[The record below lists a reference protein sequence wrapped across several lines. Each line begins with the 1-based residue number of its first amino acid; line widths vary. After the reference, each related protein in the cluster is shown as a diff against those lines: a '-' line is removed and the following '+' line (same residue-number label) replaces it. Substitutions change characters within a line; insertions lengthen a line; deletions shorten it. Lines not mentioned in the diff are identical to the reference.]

1 MDDLISRTLRQII
14 ERDKQD
20 LRALR
25 RRVATISRVVGG
37 LDLRNKATFPA
48 FFGRVLDAA
57 LDGSGL
63 YDDVTSYMSA
73 NGFEMIAEDLP
84 LGMHHFGLEHESRLV
99 FETSSTRAFAG
110 ETPRGVEYFAVNY
123 NRSEEWD
130 LYAMSDAHEA
140 EIFEDLSRA
149 LWGDR
154 RALRLDIRQT
164 NTYGGM
170 KAVLTPLDL
179 SEFEYVGGLVG
190 QIEEWARFRE
200 VGLRRSV
207 LLQGKPGSGKSTLC
221 LHAARTLSQR
231 TVLISSKLFEEL
243 GTGQWR
249 ALIQVLSP
257 HLLILDDIDR
267 VSAHILGSKLDVF
280 EERNCDIPYLF
291 FTSNNIEEI
300 PPAFR
305 RPGRIDQV
313 LVVREPDEGLR
324 RRMIDR
330 FALTI
335 GATIPEAHIE
345 RLQQLVADR
354 SGAHA
359 LEAIKR
365 GHVLGWDHAL
375 APEDI
380 TFRDAPV
387 DGDDD

>member
-1 MDDLISRTLRQII
+1 MDDLISRTLRQIL

-63 YDDVTSYMSA
+63 YDDVTAYMSA
-73 NGFEMIAEDLP
+73 NGFELIAEDLP
-84 LGMHHFGLEHESRLV
+84 LAMHHFGLEHESRLV
-99 FETSSTRAFAG
+99 FETTSTRAFTG
-110 ETPRGVEYFAVNY
+110 QTPEGVEYFAVNY

-130 LYAMSDAHEA
+130 LYAMSEAHEGV
-140 EIFEDLSRA
+140 IFDDLSRA
-149 LWGDR
+149 LWSGR
-154 RALRLDIRQT
+154 KALRLDIRQT

-170 KAVLTPLDL
+170 KAVLTPLNL
-179 SEFEYVGGLVG
+179 SEFEYVGSLSN
-190 QIEEWARFRE
+190 QIDEWAQFYDA
-200 VGLRRSV
+200 GLRRSV

-221 LHAARTLSQR
+221 LHAARSLSER

-249 ALIQVLSP
+249 ALVRVLSP
-257 HLLILDDIDR
+257 KLLILDDIDR
-267 VSAHILGSKLDVF
+267 VSSHILGSKLDVF

-291 FTSNNIEEI
+291 FTSNDINEI

-305 RPGRIDQV
+305 RPGRIDQI
-313 LVVREPDEGLR
+313 LVVREPDEALR
-324 RRMIDR
+324 LRMIER
-330 FALTI
+330 FAQMI
-335 GATIPEAHIE
+335 GATIPAEHTE

-380 TFRDAPV
+380 TFRDAPI
-387 DGDDD
+387 DGDED